1 MSDRRQAGPLARTP
15 ARPTA
20 GAIVVGAVVGAVLG
34 GVFGVVRGK
43 VQRGR
48 APGSRPSDDLGY
60 EWNRVRTD
68 YDLCEFL
75 GRLKAFRHAS
85 EDHYRTVGDA
95 CDDMVD
101 LMLLLHDPGVPTQAL
116 WQTKS
121 FRYVRRVR
129 DALAALSEA
138 VVETRRLA
146 GARLVAENR
155 AKRAGRGATA
165 SAAASGDMAEFEA
178 CADGIYGIMKNYHA
192 SIARTIAVRGGGGGA
207 ASAMALRG
215 ASSTL
220 GGDDDV
226 ESLGSDASDLE
237 SMYSED
243 DDDDDDAYED
253 DDADDRGEDGHGQ

>member
-1 MSDRRQAGPLARTP
+1 MNNNRQAGGRLPNAP

-20 GAIVVGAVVGAVLG
+20 GAIVMGAVVGAVLG
-34 GVFGVVRGK
+34 GVFGIVRGK
-43 VQRGR
+43 AQRGR

-60 EWNRVRTD
+60 AWNRVRTD
-68 YDLCEFL
+68 HDLCEFL

-85 EDHYRTVGDA
+85 EEHYRTVGDA

-101 LMLLLHDPGVPTQAL
+101 LMLLLHDPTVPTQAL

-121 FRYVRRVR
+121 FRYVGRVR

-155 AKRAGRGATA
+155 AKRAGRHVAT
-165 SAAASGDMAEFEA
+165 STAASGDMAEFEA

-207 ASAMALRG
+207 ASAMALHDPL
-215 ASSTL
+215 ATL
-220 GGDDDV
+220 DGDD
-226 ESLGSDASDLE
+226 SSDSGASDLE
-237 SMYSED
+237 SVYSDED
-243 DDDDDDAYED
+243 DYED
-253 DDADDRGEDGHGQ
+253 DGEDGDDDRR